1 MTFRFGSWLAVAA
14 IGFMVLPGTSS
25 AKLSPGVSL
34 EDALSESERDAL
46 GTLALAGENMRD
58 AILEVSLH
66 PQSVERIA
74 SISRDTSD
82 QFRERM
88 KAIPRSKQKD
98 MWELV
103 RYPELIDELVQ
114 GGRPARGAVVGI
126 VSPYPESI
134 RKVATRIVDRDFN
147 LLNDIAHLHSDAERE
162 TAKLIASLPLSA
174 QANFQALIERP
185 DLMSALADH
194 PGLLDELGTQYREA
208 PLETRDA
215 FNRYHEEETLR
226 NEQEIAQWREA
237 IEDDPEARA
246 ELIQSAE
253 AFAEEEGYDSPREV
267 ERIVERT
274 EVHHYSHPYPYWF
287 GPPHWRAS
295 YHWYPHRSHWGFNF
309 DTGGS
314 FIVFGLPSAY
324 YSSWHY
330 RHPQRRHHYG
340 HIDRHFNRH
349 APHKRHYRGARIREH
364 ARSHKPKRHNNHYR
378 GQKRRGHQKDV
389 HVSNIRNQRRDP
401 RSVRNDDRKGGGT
414 RSRIR
419 TRKGD
424 GDVRTRKHTSKF
436 RDATRRAKQRASDR
450 RASDKG
456 AIRSRVGER
465 RADASRTSDR
475 KKSRAQRPKA
485 RSKSKSKSKT
495 EKIAKRSK
503 SLRDK
508 TRGDMRRN
516 APPKVSKR
524 SSRPSARK
532 RIAKRSGQ
540 SRLKAPARKKSSKST
555 AKRLRKSSSNKLSA
569 KRSRSGKS
577 NSRKSGSR
585 KSKKNS
591 NGGRN
596 FGRR

>member
-1 MTFRFGSWLAVAA
+1 MTFRHWSWLAVAA
-14 IGFMVLPGTSS
+14 ISFMPLPATSL
-25 AKLSPGVSL
+25 AKFSPGVSL
-34 EDALSESERDAL
+34 EGALSESERDAL
-46 GTLALAGENMRD
+46 GTLALADEHMRD
-58 AILEVSLH
+58 AILGVSLH
-66 PQSVERIA
+66 PRSVERIA
-74 SISRDTSD
+74 SISRDSSD

-88 KAIPRSKQKD
+88 NAIPRSKQKD

-114 GGRPARGAVVGI
+114 GGRPARGAVAGI

-147 LLNDIAHLHSDAERE
+147 LLNDIAHLLNDAQRE
-162 TAKLIASLPLSA
+162 TARLIASLPLSA
-174 QANFQALIERP
+174 QANFQALIDRP

-194 PGLLDELGTQYREA
+194 PGLLDELSTQYRED

-215 FNRYHEEETLR
+215 FDRYHEEETLR

-237 IEDDPEARA
+237 IEDDPEAQA

-253 AFAEEEGYDSPREV
+253 DFAAEEGYDSPRE
-267 ERIVERT
+267 VERT

-349 APHKRHYRGARIREH
+349 ASHKRHYRGARIREH
-364 ARSHKPKRHNNHYR
+364 ARSHKPTRHNNHYR
-378 GQKRRGHQKDV
+378 GQK
-389 HVSNIRNQRRDP
+389 
-401 RSVRNDDRKGGGT
+401 
-414 RSRIR
+414 
-419 TRKGD
+419 
-424 GDVRTRKHTSKF
+424 
-436 RDATRRAKQRASDR
+436 
-450 RASDKG
+450 
-456 AIRSRVGER
+456 
-465 RADASRTSDR
+465 
-475 KKSRAQRPKA
+475 SRAQRPKA
-485 RSKSKSKSKT
+485 GLRSKSKSKSKT
-495 EKIAKRSK
+495 EKIAKRS
-503 SLRDK
+503 
-508 TRGDMRRN
+508 
-516 APPKVSKR
+516 P
-524 SSRPSARK
+524 RPSARK
-532 RIAKRSGQ
+532 RIAKRSSQ
-540 SRLKAPARKKSSKST
+540 SRLKAPARTKNSKKA
-555 AKRLRKSSSNKLSA
+555 AKRLRKSNSNKLSA

-577 NSRKSGSR
+577 NSRKSGSGKTKK
-585 KSKKNS
+585 KSNA
-591 NGGRN
+591 GRN

>member
-1 MTFRFGSWLAVAA
+1 MTFRHWSWLAVAA
-14 IGFMVLPGTSS
+14 ISFMPLPATSL
-25 AKLSPGVSL
+25 AKFSPGVSL
-34 EDALSESERDAL
+34 EGALSESERDAL
-46 GTLALAGENMRD
+46 GTLALADEHMRD
-58 AILEVSLH
+58 AILGVSLH
-66 PQSVERIA
+66 PRSVERIA
-74 SISRDTSD
+74 SISRDSSD

-88 KAIPRSKQKD
+88 NAIPRSKQKD

-114 GGRPARGAVVGI
+114 GGRPARGAVAGI

-147 LLNDIAHLHSDAERE
+147 LLNDIAHLLSDAQRE
-162 TAKLIASLPLSA
+162 TARLIASLPLSA
-174 QANFQALIERP
+174 QANFQALIDRP

-194 PGLLDELGTQYREA
+194 PGLLDELGTQYREG

-215 FNRYHEEETLR
+215 FDRYHEEETLR

-237 IEDDPEARA
+237 IEDDPEAQA

-253 AFAEEEGYDSPREV
+253 DFAAEEGYDSPRE
-267 ERIVERT
+267 VERT

-349 APHKRHYRGARIREH
+349 ASHKRHYRGARIREH
-364 ARSHKPKRHNNHYR
+364 ARSHKPTRHNNHYR

-389 HVSNIRNQRRDP
+389 HLSNIRNQRREP
-401 RSVRNDDRKGGGT
+401 RSVRNDDRKGGET

-419 TRKGD
+419 TRKGE

-436 RDATRRAKQRASDR
+436 RDATGRAKQRASGR
-450 RASDKG
+450 RASGKG
-456 AIRSRVGER
+456 SIRSRVGEQR
-465 RADASRTSDR
+465 VDAPRTSGR
-475 KKSRAQRPKA
+475 KKSRAQRPKT
-485 RSKSKSKSKT
+485 RSKSKSKT
-495 EKIAKRSK
+495 EKIAKRS
-503 SLRDK
+503 
-508 TRGDMRRN
+508 
-516 APPKVSKR
+516 P
-524 SSRPSARK
+524 RPSARK
-532 RIAKRSGQ
+532 RIAKRSSQ
-540 SRLKAPARKKSSKST
+540 SRLKAPARKKSFKST

-569 KRSRSGKS
+569 KRWRSGKS